1 MKKKLLMTL
10 IVALSPMVVYSAESS
25 KLKTPKEIT
34 QAAKSRGAT
43 QVVADLFKTG
53 AWAKY
58 VYPGISSGK
67 KQWVDVAVVLKP
79 GTDAGSSE
87 ELNDALSLALLRQPD
102 LVLPI
107 LKNMW
112 WKDSEACT
120 FGWDSEFPDDMTVR
134 TYVNRLEKTV
144 KKSSNKGTAELRKS
158 CLRGIAKTRKELDE
172 NKQ

>member
-25 KLKTPKEIT
+25 TLKTPKEIT

-43 QVVADLFKTG
+43 QVVAELFKTG

-58 VYPGISSGK
+58 AYPGISSGE
-67 KQWVDVAVVLKP
+67 KQWLDVAVVLKP
-79 GTDAGSSE
+79 GTDAGASE

-107 LKNMW
+107 LKDIW

-120 FGWDSEFPDDMTVR
+120 FGWDSEFPDNMTVR
-134 TYVNRLEKTV
+134 TYVKRLEKAV
-144 KKSSNKGTAELRKS
+144 KKASNKGTAELRKS
-158 CLRGIAKTRKELDE
+158 CLRGIAKTRKELEE